1 MGVCLSFQA
10 IEDELN
16 SRRAHLE
23 DVLQVG
29 RDLIDA
35 GNFGS
40 EQISS
45 RIKDID
51 EQWKGL
57 MGLANYRRQRLQDSL
72 NFYQVCCL
80 LRRFSQKGSV

>member
-1 MGVCLSFQA
+1 MEVYFSLQA

-29 RDLIDA
+29 RDLINA

-40 EQISS
+40 DQING
-45 RIKDID
+45 RISEID

-72 NFYQVCCL
+72 NFYQVCRL
-80 LRRFSQKGSV
+80 GTNQNAFI